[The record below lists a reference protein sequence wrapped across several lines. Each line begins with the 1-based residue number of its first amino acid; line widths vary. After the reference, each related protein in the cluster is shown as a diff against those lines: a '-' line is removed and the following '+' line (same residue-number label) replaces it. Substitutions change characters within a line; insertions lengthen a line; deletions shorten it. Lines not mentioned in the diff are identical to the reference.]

1 MTGQPT
7 IQEVLLFPTMKPEK
21 VAPKDGADKY
31 VALGVPEAWVPVI
44 QKAGYTTAASLV
56 DVKPGKLFQDMIDI
70 KKKYK
75 DYLGDLQ
82 NPSQQDVA
90 AWIEAASK

>member
-1 MTGQPT
+1 
-7 IQEVLLFPTMKPEK
+7 
-21 VAPKDGADKY
+21 
-31 VALGVPEAWVPVI
+31 
-44 QKAGYTTAASLV
+44 
-56 DVKPGKLFQDMIDI
+56 MIDI